1 MSKLDLIGNISF
13 TFHWCHDSSSRFYT
27 SFFSSYFSVE
37 FQSKVFL
44 FEAGQLFFIS
54 FDREKLTV
62 LYTGG
67 KSISPSMD
75 ENIEKWIC
83 FRSRGEKRRTKKN
96 INRGAMENETFWCE
110 SIHISLYILEMWM
123 NLFLSTNLSQF
134 IFFMFTLSHSSSSFL
149 SSYFYFCFSVSFSVS
164 FVVWNSCC
172 SLLTNNE
179 AKMSNTSSR
188 TSPDKHSLT

>member
-1 MSKLDLIGNISF
+1 ME
-13 TFHWCHDSSSRFYT
+13 TFHLRFIDVMILVLDTTHHSLPLIFRSNFKAKFFY
-27 SFFSSYFSVE
+27 SKQANYFSS
-37 FQSKVFL
+37 L
-44 FEAGQLFFIS
+44 L
-54 FDREKLTV
+54 
-62 LYTGG
+62 
-67 KSISPSMD
+67 
-75 ENIEKWIC
+75 IEKNWLYC
-83 FRSRGEKRRTKKN
+83 TQAENLFHPRWMRTLKNESVFVREGRNEEQKN

-110 SIHISLYILEMWM
+110 SIHISLYIMEMWM

-134 IFFMFTLSHSSSSFL
+134 FFSCSLSHSSSSFL

-188 TSPDKHSLT
+188 TSTDKHSLT

>member
-1 MSKLDLIGNISF
+1 ME
-13 TFHWCHDSSSRFYT
+13 TFHLRFIDVMILVLDTTHHSLPLIFRSNFKAKFFY
-27 SFFSSYFSVE
+27 SKQANYFSS
-37 FQSKVFL
+37 L
-44 FEAGQLFFIS
+44 L
-54 FDREKLTV
+54 
-62 LYTGG
+62 
-67 KSISPSMD
+67 
-75 ENIEKWIC
+75 IEKNWLYC
-83 FRSRGEKRRTKKN
+83 TQAENLFHPRWMRTLKNESVFVREGRNEEQKN

-110 SIHISLYILEMWM
+110 SIHISLYKLKMWM

-149 SSYFYFCFSVSFSVS
+149 SSYFYFCVSVSFSVS